1 MPTIIAPAIAAIT
14 GLAATSAAVVFISN
28 AVVLLG
34 TMAFSSFQKRKQER
48 AARARADA
56 SRVDRL
62 VNLADTLGSRELV
75 LGRVRKGGTVLFKGS
90 HGATKERFFMCLA
103 MAGHECDGIEQIFF
117 NDVPVS
123 LDADGN
129 VLSAPYARIVT
140 QSVPAALGPGAALT
154 GAVTILDHVPL
165 AGSLSVH
172 RERDSAGGERDIG
185 PVAFTLEGNV
195 LTVPDF
201 DPSWAYY
208 HSYQYQYLDSKAIV
222 RWYLGAPG
230 QQADLRLQQFFPGVW
245 TPQHR
250 GEGITYV
257 ICEFL
262 FDDTAFPS
270 SVPVVTALM
279 RGGRVFD
286 PRNGLTLFTE
296 TPPLMM
302 RHILTHPHFGK
313 RTAITPAE
321 DARIA
326 AAANACEPGISYTG
340 SDWVSMFRGACVFP
354 FGTPARD
361 ALDDLAQAMGGEWA
375 YAAGEFFLRAG
386 VYQLPVMHLTQ
397 EDLAISV
404 VDSNG
409 SRSFNASNVSPHRP
423 RNDKVNTISARIW
436 DAAANYV
443 LTPISPFKGPALIAD
458 DGAELPI
465 EVSMPAVFYAPQANH
480 IAGIM
485 LRDGRDP
492 MTVTLPFKM
501 RAYPLQ
507 LFDGVTMTM
516 PRYGWSAKEFRILGR
531 RFIPGGFI
539 ELTLK
544 ENSAA
549 IFQPGAAFV
558 PQGYASNSTLPRPWE
573 IYPPTITAIRSG
585 EDELIVQTDGTIV
598 NAVRVIWGAI
608 ADASITQGGT
618 VEIQYRRVTDGIW
631 QSVVVQG
638 DTTQALLVGLEDR
651 ALIYIRARSR
661 STLAVSD
668 WGLQVAHVVE
678 GKTAPPPDIEDLSIS
693 GSILS
698 WSLPRRVPDLAGFV
712 FRFHYGNSLD
722 WNSAVPLHSGIVTE
736 SPYDLV
742 TRPNGVVTI
751 MAKAVDTTGN
761 QSRATAN
768 IVMNLGDPNIAN
780 VIEQWDFNAMGWPFA
795 AGEQSGWTIVGGVPT
810 ADALDSFY
818 GTDDQSFYG
827 DDNESFYSAG
837 DFAEMVYVTEEISI
851 NSALAGSF
859 MTLAIDADGKDL
871 RIEYRLMGPG
881 SFYGPDNASF
891 YPADDDAPMYGPPGV
906 WQPWPGQVIASN
918 DVYQFRITIGAG
930 ATQGAINALV
940 LTVDA
945 PDLRE
950 TLADV
955 PIAAGG
961 TLIPYTKNF
970 TSIKA
975 VLVGALQANA
985 SGAIRAE
992 ADKAVELAPVIHA
1005 FNVAGVGVSG
1015 ATADLEI
1022 IGY

>member
-1 MPTIIAPAIAAIT
+1 MPTLIAPIFVALGAS
-14 GLAATSAAVVFISN
+14 AATATFLAN

-34 TMAFSSFQKRKQER
+34 TLALSSYQKRKQER
-48 AARARADA
+48 AARANVDA
-56 SRVDRL
+56 ARVDRL
-62 VNLADTLGSRELV
+62 VNLVDTIGPRELV
-75 LGRVRKGGTVLFKGS
+75 LGRVRKGGLVFFKGS

-103 MAGHECDGIEQIFF
+103 MAGHECDGIEQIYF

-185 PVAFTLEGNV
+185 AVAFTLEGNV

-208 HSYQYQYLDSKAIV
+208 YSYQYQYLDSKAIV

-262 FDDTAFPS
+262 FDDTGFPS
-270 SVPVVTALM
+270 GVPVVTALM
-279 RGGRVFD
+279 RGGRVVD
-286 PRNGLTLFTE
+286 PRNGLTVFTE

-302 RHILTHPHFGK
+302 RHVLTHPHFGK

-326 AAANACEPGISYTG
+326 AEASACEPGISYTG
-340 SDWVSMFRGACVFP
+340 SDFVSMFRAAGVFP
-354 FGTPARD
+354 YGTAARD
-361 ALDDLAQAMGGEWA
+361 VLDDLAQAMGGEWA

-386 VYQLPVMHLTQ
+386 VYRLPVMHLTQ
-397 EDLAISV
+397 DDLAISV
-404 VDSNG
+404 VGSNG
-409 SRSFNASNVSPHRP
+409 SKTFNTSTVSPHRP
-423 RNDKVNTISARIW
+423 RNDKVNSISPRIW

-443 LTPISPFKGPALIAD
+443 QTPITPLKP
-458 DGAELPI
+458 AELVAADEGELPLPI
-465 EVSMPAVFYAPQANH
+465 DMAAVFYAPQAFH

-492 MTVTLPFKM
+492 LTVTLPFKL

-507 LFDGVTMTM
+507 LFDGVRLTI
-516 PRYGWSAKEFRILGR
+516 PRYGLSAKEFRVMSR
-531 RFIPGGFI
+531 RLIPGWFV

-544 ENSAA
+544 ETAPA
-549 IFQPGAAFV
+549 IFQYGAGFIPG
-558 PQGYASNSTLPRPWE
+558 GYADNSTLPRPWD
-573 IYPPTITAIRSG
+573 IVPPAITAIRSG
-585 EDELIVQTDGTIV
+585 EEELIIQTDGTIV
-598 NAVRVIWGAI
+598 NAVRVIWAAF

-618 VEIQYRRVTDGIW
+618 IEVQYRLVTDGVW
-631 QSVVVQG
+631 RSVVVPG
-638 DTTQALLVGLEDR
+638 DATQALLVGLEDR

-698 WSLPRRVPDLAGFV
+698 WSLPRRVPDLAGFI
-712 FRFHYGNSLD
+712 FRFHYGNNLD

-768 IVMNLGDPNIAN
+768 IVMNLGDPDIAN
-780 VIEQWDFNAMGWPFA
+780 VIEQWDFEAMGWPA
-795 AGEQSGWTIVGGVPT
+795 ALGEQSGWTLVDGLPT

-818 GTDDQSFYG
+818 GTDEQSFYG

-837 DFAEMVYVTEEISI
+837 DFAQMVYVTEEISV
-851 NSALAGSF
+851 NSALAGSV
-859 MTLAIDADGKDL
+859 MTLAIDADGRDL
-871 RIEYRLMGPG
+871 RIEFRLMGPG

-891 YPADDDAPMYGPPGV
+891 YPADDDAPMYGPPGG
-906 WQPWPGQVIASN
+906 WQPWPGQLIASN
-918 DVYQFRITIGAG
+918 DVYQFRVAIGAG
-930 ATQGAINALV
+930 ATQGVLKAMV

-945 PDLRE
+945 PDMRE
-950 TLADV
+950 ALADV
-955 PIAAGG
+955 PIGAGG

-992 ADKAVELAPVIHA
+992 ADKAIELAPVIHA
-1005 FNVAGVGVSG
+1005 FNAAGVGVSG
-1015 ATADLEI
+1015 ATADLEL